1 MNKLE
6 NARLTIEEIDKQF
19 TELFEKRFKAV
30 KDVIEYKKENNIPI
44 FDEKREAY
52 LMTKNLG
59 YIKNDSLKKYY
70 EDFLLN
76 MFRISKEYQ
85 KDLL

>member
-19 TELFEKRFKAV
+19 TELFEKRFEAV

-52 LMTKNLG
+52 LLAKNLG

-76 MFRISKEYQ
+76 MLRISKEYQ

>member
-19 TELFEKRFKAV
+19 TELFEKRFEAV

-52 LMTKNLG
+52 LLAKNLG

>member
-6 NARLTIEEIDKQF
+6 NARLIIEEIDKQF
-19 TELFEKRFKAV
+19 IELFEKRFEAV
-30 KDVIEYKKENNIPI
+30 KDVIEYKKENSIQI
-44 FDEKREAY
+44 FDEKREEY
-52 LMTKNLG
+52 LLTKNLG
-59 YIKNDSLKKYY
+59 YIKNEELKKYY
-70 EDFLLN
+70 KDFLMN